1 MENLF
6 QDTLPIQD
14 QPTEETPQPTQ
25 HISAARLAAN
35 RENAKRSTGPRTPQG
50 KLRSASNSLKHGLFS
65 LTNFD
70 GFIHNHDIALSVV
83 TNLLDQFEPVTPT
96 EVTLVH
102 QLIHQQ
108 LRFLQME
115 FLFNQAM
122 SVRVDDILKTPV
134 AFLPHIMR
142 ELDRLPARIQR
153 TIKAIRA
160 EQKIRFDLLHDNENM
175 EIEAIPDQPPLPPR
189 PEQEFIEAVLTPNG
203 IVARDRLPQNA
214 KTNPTSTKP
223 RTAEDADSL
232 FRNFAER
239 MLNKYGDGSA
249 ELAAQRLAEAAK
261 KQLKNEPTKL

>member
-1 MENLF
+1 MVNLTDDM
-6 QDTLPIQD
+6 QPIQD

-83 TNLLDQFEPVTPT
+83 TNYLEQFEPVTPT
-96 EVTLVH
+96 EVALVH

-122 SVRVDDILKTPV
+122 SGRIDDILKTPV

-160 EQKIRFDLLHDNENM
+160 EQKLRFDLLHDNEYL
-175 EIEAIPDQPPLPPR
+175 EIEPIADQPPLPPR
-189 PEQEFIEAVLTPNG
+189 PEQEFIEGVLTPNG
-203 IVARDRLPQNA
+203 IVALDRLPQNA
-214 KTNPTSTKP
+214 KTNPTAAKP
-223 RTAEDADSL
+223 RTAADADSL

-261 KQLKNEPTKL
+261 KLKIEPTKL

>member
-1 MENLF
+1 
-6 QDTLPIQD
+6 
-14 QPTEETPQPTQ
+14 
-25 HISAARLAAN
+25 
-35 RENAKRSTGPRTPQG
+35 
-50 KLRSASNSLKHGLFS
+50 
-65 LTNFD
+65 
-70 GFIHNHDIALSVV
+70 
-83 TNLLDQFEPVTPT
+83 
-96 EVTLVH
+96 
-102 QLIHQQ
+102 
-108 LRFLQME
+108 ME

-160 EQKIRFDLLHDNENM
+160 EQKLRFDLLHDNENL
-175 EIEAIPDQPPLPPR
+175 EIEPIPDQPPLPPR

-214 KTNPTSTKP
+214 KTNPTANKP

-249 ELAAQRLAEAAK
+249 ELAAQRLAKEAEK
-261 KQLKNEPTKL
+261 LKIEPTKL

>member
-1 MENLF
+1 MENLI
-6 QDTLPIQD
+6 QDMQPIQD

-50 KLRSASNSLKHGLFS
+50 KLRSASNSLKHGLYS
-65 LTNFD
+65 LSNFD

-115 FLFNQAM
+115 YLFNQAM
-122 SVRVDDILKTPV
+122 SGRVDDILKSPV

-175 EIEAIPDQPPLPPR
+175 EIEPIPDQPPLPPR
-189 PEQEFIEAVLTPNG
+189 PEQEIYSAALTPQG
-203 IVARDRLPQNA
+203 IIARDKLPKNAITNPLPQ
-214 KTNPTSTKP
+214 KTPTVAD
-223 RTAEDADSL
+223 AELL
-232 FRNFAER
+232 FRNFVER
-239 MLNKYGDGSA
+239 MQTKYGTYD
-249 ELAAQRLAEAAK
+249 EQIAAQKLAEEAK
-261 KQLKNEPTKL
+261 KLEIEPN